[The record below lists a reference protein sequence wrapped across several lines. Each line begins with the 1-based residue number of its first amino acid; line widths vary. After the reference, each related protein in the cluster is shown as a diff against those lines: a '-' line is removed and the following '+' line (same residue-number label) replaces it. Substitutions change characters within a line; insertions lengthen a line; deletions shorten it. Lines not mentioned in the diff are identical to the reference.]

1 MSEQVNCLLVE
12 LLTEQKKQT
21 ALLEQIAKQQILM
34 IEVLADEQ
42 GDQDPDAMPLTYMDG
57 SKVT

>member
-1 MSEQVNCLLVE
+1 MSEQLSCLLVE

-21 ALLEQIAKQQILM
+21 SLLEQIAKQQILM

-42 GDQDPDAMPLTYMDG
+42 GEQDPDALALIYMDG